1 MAANQ
6 RLHSVSY
13 LTKSNKT
20 TCPADKYWHKRSV
33 KLKRNIEL
41 APNLFPIHIPK
52 SNNSKL

>member
-20 TCPADKYWHKRSV
+20 ACPADEYWHKRPV

-41 APNLFPIHIPK
+41 APNLFPIHTPK